1 MISCVICYFGYNTI
15 YDQDFNFL
23 NNNRLNTYLK
33 MHAANHIIKVYKK
46 YILRKKIYK
55 YSDLLLDKYYNPK
68 SIYLL
73 YNNMFFCNFAKC
85 NCGSTL
91 ITLASMFLDNNPNIP
106 NPK

>member
-15 YDQDFNFL
+15 YDQDFNLL

-73 YNNMFFCNFAKC
+73 YKVNNFDINNDKDLTKLAYINTNNKLIFFNF
-85 NCGSTL
+85 
-91 ITLASMFLDNNPNIP
+91 II
-106 NPK
+106 